1 MGDTGWGDDGE
12 KRGDKWGLRS
22 HVLSGEEDNT
32 RFQSQVW
39 KKKPDKK
46 VEVTSLKKAS

>member
-22 HVLSGEEDNT
+22 HVLSGEGDDTGWGPEDGEMDEENSEM
-32 RFQSQVW
+32 RMR
-39 KKKPDKK
+39 
-46 VEVTSLKKAS
+46 